1 MLVSAKTTPV
11 AEIDKVKARNEIIF
25 IKLLFV
31 SIKKKYIKVT
41 QANIE

>member
-1 MLVSAKTTPV
+1 MLAIANTTPV
-11 AEIDKVKARNEIIF
+11 AEIDKVKAINEIIF

-31 SIKKKYIKVT
+31 SIKKKYINVI